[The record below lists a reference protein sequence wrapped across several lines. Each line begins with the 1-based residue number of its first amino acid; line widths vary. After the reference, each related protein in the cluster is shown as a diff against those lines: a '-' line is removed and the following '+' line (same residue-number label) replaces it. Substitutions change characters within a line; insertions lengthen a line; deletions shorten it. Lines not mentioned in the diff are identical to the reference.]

1 MQRHRHVRPLNP
13 TSSERHVRASCYRSH
28 DDGATL
34 DAASL
39 QCSTDDSAIRRGG
52 PMTRIRRLVVGAA
65 IGFVLPALVGVSP
78 AFVARHSTATP
89 STDLVDGQTVHID
102 GAGFNGSVAVGFCQ
116 AIDDGTPGQA
126 DCGGATPATTT
137 TSSAG
142 TFSGDVVVRRL
153 IFVPSAGRTVNCAVE
168 SCAIGAGEI
177 DGNGEVIPGTAAF
190 APIEFAARVARRSD
204 SAPKRR
210 TDHGGQRVRGRPREF
225 PDEAPCGRAGRE
237 VVVRAPGGE

>member
-1 MQRHRHVRPLNP
+1 
-13 TSSERHVRASCYRSH
+13 
-28 DDGATL
+28 
-34 DAASL
+34 
-39 QCSTDDSAIRRGG
+39 
-52 PMTRIRRLVVGAA
+52 MTRIRRLVVGAA

-78 AFVARHSTATP
+78 AFAARYSTATP

-153 IFVPSAGRTVNCAVE
+153 IFVPSAGRTVNCA
-168 SCAIGAGEI
+168 
-177 DGNGEVIPGTAAF
+177 
-190 APIEFAARVARRSD
+190 ARELRNRRRRNRREWRSD
-204 SAPKRR
+204 TGHGGVR
-210 TDHGGQRVRGRPREF
+210 TDRIRRPGS
-225 PDEAPCGRAGRE
+225 PT
-237 VVVRAPGGE
+237 V